1 MAVTDRT
8 EEDPW
13 IRFGWFMATVWLLFL
28 IYPLAEV
35 LTTGSALGKA
45 LGTVG
50 IAAFALAYIH
60 GFRALYMELAPP
72 SRIAAIHLPLLVLLV
87 CLVGLHIG
95 PDVLGMGAFV
105 VSFAMFTLTL
115 VPRMVVF
122 VVAAGACLLVPWLNG
137 TLGEDFFYILIV
149 VMVGAITA
157 VIRAVGD
164 RDDEYTALR
173 NELVIADERD
183 RVARD
188 VHDVL
193 GHSLTAVTVK
203 AELAERLIDVDP
215 ERAKAELAAI
225 RSLTREALGEVRA
238 TVTGLRVA
246 RLADE
251 LDRAHTALDDAGID
265 VDQRGDASIVDPRYR
280 LVLGW
285 VLREAVTNV
294 VRHSNART
302 CVIDL
307 GGTSLS
313 VVDDG
318 VGIEGVGIDG
328 NRDGNGLRGLRDR
341 VRSAGGKFAVGAG
354 PDGTGTELKV
364 VFG

>member
-1 MAVTDRT
+1 MTGKRPTDPPG
-8 EEDPW
+8 EDPW

-35 LTTGSALGKA
+35 LTTGSALGKT

-50 IAAFALAYIH
+50 IAAFAVVYVH
-60 GFRALYMELAPP
+60 GFRALYKELAP
-72 SRIAAIHLPLLVLLV
+72 SRIAAIHLPLLVLLI
-87 CLVGLHIG
+87 CAVGLHIG
-95 PDVLGMGAFV
+95 PGALGMGAFV
-105 VSFAMFTLTL
+105 VSFAMFTLTF
-115 VPRMVVF
+115 VPRMIVLAVVTT
-122 VVAAGACLLVPWLNG
+122 ACLLVPWFNG
-137 TLGEDFFYILIV
+137 TLRDDFFYTLIV
-149 VMVGAITA
+149 VLVGAITA
-157 VIRAVGD
+157 VIRTVGD
-164 RDDEYTALR
+164 RDDEYNALR

-203 AELAERLIDVDP
+203 AELAERLIDIDP

-225 RSLTREALGEVRA
+225 RALTREALGEVRA

-251 LDRAHTALDDAGID
+251 LDRARTALDDAGIR
-265 VDQRGDASIVDPRYR
+265 VELRGDASVVDPRYR

-294 VRHSNART
+294 VRHSNALT

-307 GGTSLS
+307 GGESLN

-318 VGIEGVGIDG
+318 VGIDG
-328 NRDGNGLRGLRDR
+328 SRDGNGLRGLRDR
-341 VRSAGGKFAVGAG
+341 VRSTGGKFTLGAG
-354 PDGTGTELKV
+354 PDGAGTDLKV

>member
-1 MAVTDRT
+1 MVH
-8 EEDPW
+8 
-13 IRFGWFMATVWLLFL
+13 ATVWLLFL

-35 LTTGSALGKA
+35 LTTGSALGKT
-45 LGTVG
+45 LGTAGV
-50 IAAFALAYIH
+50 AAFALVYIH
-60 GFRALYMELAPP
+60 GFRALYAGQGSPK
-72 SRIAAIHLPLLVLLV
+72 RVAAIHLPLLVLLICAV
-87 CLVGLHIG
+87 SLHIG
-95 PDVLGMGAFV
+95 TGALGMGAFV
-105 VSFAMFTLTL
+105 VSFAMFSLTL
-115 VPRMVVF
+115 VPRMAVLVVT
-122 VVAAGACLLVPWLNG
+122 AGVCLLVPWLNG
-137 TLGEDFFYILIV
+137 TFRDDFFYTLIV
-149 VMVGAITA
+149 VLVGAITA

-203 AELAERLIDVDP
+203 AELAERLIDLDP

-225 RSLTREALGEVRA
+225 RALTREALGEVRA

-251 LDRAHTALDDAGID
+251 LDRARTALDDAGIH
-265 VDQRGDASIVDPRYR
+265 VELRGDASVVDPRYR

-294 VRHSNART
+294 VRHSNSRT
-302 CVIDL
+302 CVIAL
-307 GGTSLS
+307 GGESLS

-318 VGIEGVGIDG
+318 VGIDG
-328 NRDGNGLRGLRDR
+328 SRDGNGLRGIRDR
-341 VRSAGGKFAVGAG
+341 VRSAGGKFAVGAAT
-354 PDGTGTELKV
+354 DGTGTELKV

>member
-1 MAVTDRT
+1 
-8 EEDPW
+8 
-13 IRFGWFMATVWLLFL
+13 MATIWLVFL
-28 IYPLAEV
+28 VYPLVEV
-35 LTTGSALGKA
+35 LATGSPLGKV
-45 LGTVG
+45 LGAMG
-50 IAAFALAYIH
+50 IVAFALVYIH
-60 GFRALYMELAPP
+60 GFRALYKSLASPA
-72 SRIAAIHLPLLVLLV
+72 RIAAIHLPLLVLLIV
-87 CLVGLHIG
+87 LVSLHIG
-95 PDVLGMGAFV
+95 TGALGMAAFT

-115 VPRMVVF
+115 VPRMLVL
-122 VVAAGACLLVPWLNG
+122 VVATGACLLIPWLTG
-137 TLGEDFFYILIV
+137 TFSDDFFYTVIV
-149 VMVGAITA
+149 VLVGGITA

-246 RLADE
+246 RLVDE

-307 GGTSLS
+307 DGTSLS

-318 VGIEGVGIDG
+318 VGVGG
-328 NRDGNGLRGLRDR
+328 SRDGNGLRGLRDR
-341 VRSAGGKFAVGAG
+341 VRSAGGKFMIGAG